1 MEEATDLQGKLG
13 NIERGARSFQI
24 LAVVLLVIGCV
35 GLGGGALQLLA
46 LLGRHAVW
54 TDVLADTARTAF
66 GALQYFL
73 LAFLARRAAD
83 GFATIGEL
91 IREIGEIV

>member
-1 MEEATDLQGKLG
+1 MEQAAGLQSKLG

-24 LAVVLLVIGCV
+24 LAVVLVVIGCV
-35 GLGGGALQLLA
+35 GIGGGALKLLE
-46 LLGRHAVW
+46 LLGRDAVW
-54 TDVLADTARTAF
+54 TDVLADALRTAF

-73 LAFLARRAAD
+73 LAWLARRAAE
-83 GFATIGEL
+83 GFVTIADL